1 MSRGSHLRL
10 DCKVE
15 KGSESE
21 NRWWL
26 QPYWGLGDL
35 TWQKSY
41 RWLPFVQMHLWSTLL
56 LNLGISRNTS
66 KESWSQIHQAGYSKL
81 LYYLFTLRKNDKST
95 YTLTTRIGGQKT
107 LFSALSSSDLKK
119 YCFPFL
125 CDYLWLGRPPCV
137 VYNCVVFPPDRAA
150 THNPR
155 MALISKKKINHHK
168 PCWMEFA
175 KPLALCFSSPFL
187 KKQCN
192 ILLITL
198 LRLDQS
204 SGSESAKLLWTF

>member
-1 MSRGSHLRL
+1 MI
-10 DCKVE
+10 
-15 KGSESE
+15 
-21 NRWWL
+21 
-26 QPYWGLGDL
+26 Y
-35 TWQKSY
+35 
-41 RWLPFVQMHLWSTLL
+41 
-56 LNLGISRNTS
+56 
-66 KESWSQIHQAGYSKL
+66 
-81 LYYLFTLRKNDKST
+81 
-95 YTLTTRIGGQKT
+95 KT
-107 LFSALSSSDLKK
+107 IV
-119 YCFPFL
+119 FPFFVIIF
-125 CDYLWLGRPPCV
+125 DWRGRPPCV

-204 SGSESAKLLWTF
+204 SGSESAKLLWTCEHSSFRSNLFPHICDKTSFKPNLNPSQSIRGWSFSLLRASIFDANGRLPHLKYHENSHFFNWNKFLSAIFGDCRSVFSQIGYFLPTKHWPFPSFYTTKHISYVEMEY